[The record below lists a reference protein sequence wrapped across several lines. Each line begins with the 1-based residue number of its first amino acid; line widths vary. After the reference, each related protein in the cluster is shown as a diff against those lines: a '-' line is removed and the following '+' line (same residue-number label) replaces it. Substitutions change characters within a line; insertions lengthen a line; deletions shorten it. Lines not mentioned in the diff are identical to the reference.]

1 MMESSVPSVA
11 AVLGPVAANVFSAAL
26 FGSSEACVGA
36 GWLHWKTPGNLALP
50 IPVPG
55 ANAGSVT

>member
-1 MMESSVPSVA
+1 MIESSVPSVA

-36 GWLHWKTPGNLALP
+36 GWLN
-50 IPVPG
+50 
-55 ANAGSVT
+55 